1 MRTNTGKQQQANA
14 GQVYL
19 RNTLF
24 WVLDSG
30 VYLNHFIKVVVAH
43 VSVNEVVFD
52 LHCTVKA
59 SFPLHIQ
66 AQWVQHR
73 FARSTEHRSKSQ
85 LEKISSP

>member
-30 VYLNHFIKVVVAH
+30 VYLNH
-43 VSVNEVVFD
+43 
-52 LHCTVKA
+52 
-59 SFPLHIQ
+59 
-66 AQWVQHR
+66 
-73 FARSTEHRSKSQ
+73 
-85 LEKISSP
+85 